1 MLALTF
7 SRKSQVL
14 HTECLGQLGA
24 RDAGSDVGRSRI
36 VKRFKARNTVAEK
49 GLAMS
54 VNMIRVISSVTT
66 YLLDGA
72 FETQVW
78 VALDLIHILRV
89 YEDDRLGRSHNL
101 KDIGSLLL

>member
-1 MLALTF
+1 
-7 SRKSQVL
+7 
-14 HTECLGQLGA
+14 LGQLGA
-24 RDAGSDVGRSRI
+24 RDAGSDVERSRI
-36 VKRFKARNTVAEK
+36 VKRFKASNTVAEK
-49 GLAMS
+49 GLVMS
-54 VNMIRVISSVTT
+54 VNMIRVISSVTA